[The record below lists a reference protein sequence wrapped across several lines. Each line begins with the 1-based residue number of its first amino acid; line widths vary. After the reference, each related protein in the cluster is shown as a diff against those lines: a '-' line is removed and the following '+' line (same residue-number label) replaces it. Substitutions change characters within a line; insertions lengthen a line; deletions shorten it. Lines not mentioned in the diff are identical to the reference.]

1 MSETGMAAAATSG
14 GVKNNALQYVSD
26 ALSELRAKGVAPKLR
41 VLQGEQKAVC
51 TFDGREVI
59 NLASNNYLGLATHKA
74 LRKASVDAVKRL
86 GVGAGAVRTIAGTMQ
101 IHMALEEQ
109 ISRFKNVEACVVF
122 QSGFTANAGTVSA
135 VLGKEDLIISDEL
148 NHASI
153 IDGARLSKATIEVF
167 KHKDVAD
174 CERILQEHASFPG
187 KKLIITDGVF
197 SMDGDIAPLP
207 ALCGLAEKYG
217 CIMMVDDAHSS
228 GVLGRGGRGTVDHLN
243 CHGRVHIQVGT
254 LSKAIGSMGGY
265 VCGSRDLIDFL
276 YLRARPFLF
285 STSHPP
291 ATAAACAAA
300 FTLLDS
306 PEGERLVKRLWANT
320 KFFKREL
327 KKRGF
332 QFKASETPIIPIH
345 VGDAAK
351 AFEFSK
357 KVFEAG
363 VFAPA
368 VGYPTV
374 AEGKARLRAIVS
386 AAHKRDLLL
395 KAADILQE
403 VARPLGIL

>member
-1 MSETGMAAAATSG
+1 MSESGAQATKLNPLHYISET
-14 GVKNNALQYVSD
+14 LQ
-26 ALSELRAKGVAPKLR
+26 ELRAKGVAPKLR
-41 VLQGEQKAVC
+41 ALEGEQKPVSV
-51 TFDGREVI
+51 FDGREVI
-59 NLASNNYLGLATHKA
+59 NLASNNYLGLTTHKA
-74 LRKASVDAVKRL
+74 LRKASVEAVRKL
-86 GVGAGAVRTIAGTMQ
+86 GVGAGAVRTIAGTMKL
-101 IHMALEEQ
+101 HMDLEEQ
-109 ISRFKNVEACVVF
+109 IARFKQVEACVVF

-135 VLGKEDLIISDEL
+135 VLGKDDLIVSDEL

-153 IDGARLSKATIEVF
+153 IDGARLSKATIKVF
-167 KHKDVAD
+167 KHKDVSD
-174 CERILQEHASFPG
+174 CERVLEEHASFPG

-207 ALCGLAEKYG
+207 ELCDLAEKYG
-217 CIMMVDDAHSS
+217 CIMMVDDAHAS
-228 GVLGRGGRGTVDHLN
+228 GVLGRGGRGSIDHFN

-265 VCGSRDLIDFL
+265 VCGSRDLVDFL

-291 ATAAACAAA
+291 ATAAACQAA

-306 PEGERLVKRLWANT
+306 AEGEKLVKKLWANT
-320 KFFKREL
+320 KFFKKEL

-332 QFKASETPIIPIH
+332 QFQTSETPIIPIH
-345 VGDAAK
+345 VGDASK
-351 AFEFSK
+351 AFEFSRK
-357 KVFEAG
+357 LFDAG

-386 AAHKRDLLL
+386 AAHKREHLV
-395 KAADILQE
+395 KAADTLAEI
-403 VARPLGIL
+403 AKPLGIV

>member
-1 MSETGMAAAATSG
+1 MSDTATMAT
-14 GVKNNALQYVSD
+14 KQNPTQYITD
-26 ALSELRAKGVAPKLR
+26 QLSELRAKGVAPKFR
-41 VLQGEQKAVC
+41 VLEGEQKPVC
-51 TFDGREVI
+51 IFDGREVI
-59 NLASNNYLGLATHKA
+59 NLASNNYLGLTTHKS
-74 LRKASVDAVKRL
+74 LRKAALDAIKRY
-86 GVGAGAVRTIAGTMQ
+86 GVGAGAVRTIAGTMK
-101 IHMALEEQ
+101 IHMDLEEQ
-109 ISRFKNVEACVVF
+109 IARFKNVEACVVF

-153 IDGARLSKATIEVF
+153 IDGARLSKATIKVF
-167 KHKDVAD
+167 KHKDVKD
-174 CERILQEHASFPG
+174 CERILQEHLEFPG

-207 ALCGLAEKYG
+207 ELCDLAEKYN

-254 LSKAIGSMGGY
+254 LSKAIGAMGGY
-265 VCGSRDLIDFL
+265 VAGSRDLIDFL

-291 ATAAACAAA
+291 ATVAACQAA
-300 FTLLDS
+300 FSLLDS
-306 PEGERLVKRLWANT
+306 PEGERMVKKLWANT
-320 KFFKREL
+320 KMFKREL

-332 QFKASETPIIPIH
+332 QFKVSETPIIPIH

-357 KVFEAG
+357 KLFEAG

-368 VGYPTV
+368 VGFPTV

-386 AAHKRDLLL
+386 ATHKREQLLR
-395 KAADILQE
+395 AADILAE
-403 VARPLGIL
+403 VAKPLGIIS

>member
-1 MSETGMAAAATSG
+1 MSESG
-14 GVKNNALQYVSD
+14 TQTTKQNPLQYVSETLQD
-26 ALSELRAKGVAPKLR
+26 LRANGVAPTLR
-41 VLQGEQKAVC
+41 VLEGEQKPVC
-51 TFDGREVI
+51 MFDGREVI
-59 NLASNNYLGLATHKA
+59 NLASNNYLGLTSHRA
-74 LRKASVDAVKRL
+74 LRKASLEAVRKL
-86 GVGAGAVRTIAGTMQ
+86 GVGAGAVRTIAGTMK
-101 IHMALEEQ
+101 IHMELEEQ
-109 ISRFKNVEACVVF
+109 IAKFKHVEACVVF

-135 VLGKEDLIISDEL
+135 VLGKDDLIISDEL

-153 IDGARLSKATIEVF
+153 IDGARLSKATIKVF
-167 KHKDVAD
+167 KHKDVKD
-174 CERILQEHASFPG
+174 CERILEEHTSFPG

-207 ALCGLAEKYG
+207 QLCDLAERYG
-217 CIMMVDDAHSS
+217 CIMMVDDAHAS
-228 GVLGRGGRGTVDHLN
+228 GVLGKGGRGTVDHFQ

-291 ATAAACAAA
+291 ATAAACQAA

-306 PEGERLVKRLWANT
+306 AEGEKLVKKLWANT

-332 QFKASETPIIPIH
+332 EFKASETPIIPIH

-351 AFEFSK
+351 AFEFSRK
-357 KVFEAG
+357 LFDAG

-374 AEGKARLRAIVS
+374 TEGKARLRAIVS
-386 AAHKRDLLL
+386 AAHKREHLM
-395 KAADILQE
+395 KAADTLAE
-403 VARPLGIL
+403 VGRTLGIVQ

>member
-1 MSETGMAAAATSG
+1 MNESG
-14 GVKNNALQYVSD
+14 AQTTKQNPLQYVSETLED
-26 ALSELRAKGVAPKLR
+26 LRSRGVAPKLR
-41 VLQGEQKAVC
+41 VLEGEQKPVC
-51 TFDGREVI
+51 VFDGREVI
-59 NLASNNYLGLATHKA
+59 NLASNNYLGLTSHKA
-74 LRKASVDAVKRL
+74 LRKAAVEAVRKL
-86 GVGAGAVRTIAGTMQ
+86 GVGAGAVRTIAGTMKL
-101 IHMALEEQ
+101 HMDLEEQ
-109 ISRFKNVEACVVF
+109 IAKFKHTEACVVF

-135 VLGKEDLIISDEL
+135 VLGKDDLIISDEL

-153 IDGARLSKATIEVF
+153 IDGARLSKATIKVF
-167 KHKDVAD
+167 KHKDIAD
-174 CERILQEHASFPG
+174 CERILQENGAFPG
-187 KKLIITDGVF
+187 KKLMISDGVF
-197 SMDGDIAPLP
+197 SMDGDVAPLP
-207 ALCGLAEKYG
+207 ALCDLAEKYG

-228 GVLGRGGRGTVDHLN
+228 GVLGRSGRGTVDHFD

-291 ATAAACAAA
+291 ATAAACQAA

-306 PEGERLVKRLWANT
+306 PEGERLVKKLWANT

-327 KKRGF
+327 QKRSF
-332 QFKASETPIIPIH
+332 EFKASETPIIPIH

-351 AFEFSK
+351 AFEFSRK
-357 KVFEAG
+357 LFAAG

-386 AAHKRDLLL
+386 AAHKREYLL
-395 KAADILQE
+395 KAADILAE
-403 VARPLGIL
+403 VAKPLGIV

>member
-1 MSETGMAAAATSG
+1 MSETGAAST
-14 GVKNNALQYVSD
+14 KQNPLQYVSE
-26 ALSELRAKGVAPKLR
+26 ALADLRAKGVAPKLR
-41 VLQGEQKAVC
+41 VLEGEQKPVC
-51 TFDGREVI
+51 VFDGREVI
-59 NLASNNYLGLATHKA
+59 NLASNNYLGLTADKR
-74 LRKASVDAVKRL
+74 LRKASIEAVRKL
-86 GVGAGAVRTIAGTMQ
+86 GVGAGAVRTIAGTMK
-101 IHMALEEQ
+101 IHMELEEQ
-109 ISRFKNVEACVVF
+109 IANFKNTEACVVF

-153 IDGARLSKATIEVF
+153 IDGGRLSKATIKVF

-174 CERILQEHASFPG
+174 CERILQENASCPG

-207 ALCGLAEKYG
+207 ELCDLAEKYS
-217 CIMMVDDAHSS
+217 CIMMVDDAHAS
-228 GVLGRGGRGTVDHLN
+228 GVLGRGGRGTVDHLR

-265 VCGSRDLIDFL
+265 VCGSRDLIDYL

-306 PEGERLVKRLWANT
+306 PEGERLVKKLWANT
-320 KFFKREL
+320 KYFKREL

-332 QFKASETPIIPIH
+332 QFKSSETPIVPIH

-351 AFEFSK
+351 AFEFSRK
-357 KVFEAG
+357 LFDAG

-374 AEGKARLRAIVS
+374 AEDKARIRTIVS
-386 AAHKRDLLL
+386 AAHKREQLL
-395 KAADILQE
+395 KATDILGE
-403 VARPLGIL
+403 VGRTLGIVS

>member
-1 MSETGMAAAATSG
+1 MSESG
-14 GVKNNALQYVSD
+14 TQVTKQNPLQYISET
-26 ALSELRAKGVAPKLR
+26 LGELRAKGVAPKLR
-41 VLQGEQKAVC
+41 VLEGEQKPVC
-51 TFDGREVI
+51 VFDGREVI
-59 NLASNNYLGLATHKA
+59 NLASNNYLGLATDKR
-74 LRKASVDAVKRL
+74 LKKASIEAVRKL
-86 GVGAGAVRTIAGTMQ
+86 GVGAGAVRTIAGTMKMHMDLEAQ
-101 IHMALEEQ
+101 IAK
-109 ISRFKNVEACVVF
+109 FKNVEACVVF

-153 IDGARLSKATIEVF
+153 IDGARLSKATIKVF
-167 KHKDVAD
+167 KHKDVKD
-174 CERILQEHASFPG
+174 CERILQEHASFTG

-207 ALCGLAEKYG
+207 ELCALAETYG

-228 GVLGRGGRGTVDHLN
+228 GVLGRGGRGTVDHLG

-265 VCGSRDLIDFL
+265 VCGSRDLIDYL

-291 ATAAACAAA
+291 ATAAACEAA

-306 PEGERLVKRLWANT
+306 PEGEKLVKKLWANT
-320 KFFKREL
+320 KLFKREL

-332 QFKASETPIIPIH
+332 QFKTSETPIVPIH

-351 AFEFSK
+351 AFEFSRK
-357 KVFEAG
+357 LFEAG

-368 VGYPTV
+368 VGFPTV
-374 AEGKARLRAIVS
+374 PEGKARLRAIVS
-386 AAHKRDLLL
+386 AAHKREHLL
-395 KAADILQE
+395 KATEILAMVGKE
-403 VARPLGIL
+403 LGIVS

>member
-1 MSETGMAAAATSG
+1 MGDLGTQVT
-14 GVKNNALQYVSD
+14 KQHPLQYVSETLKD
-26 ALSELRAKGVAPKLR
+26 LRSKGVAPKLR
-41 VLQGEQKAVC
+41 VLDGEQKPVC
-51 TFDGREVI
+51 VFDGREVI
-59 NLASNNYLGLATHKA
+59 NLASNNYLGLTSHKA
-74 LRKASVDAVKRL
+74 LRKASVEAVRRL
-86 GVGAGAVRTIAGTMQ
+86 GVGAGAVRTIAGTMKLHMDLEQQ
-101 IHMALEEQ
+101 IAK
-109 ISRFKNVEACVVF
+109 FKHVEACVVF
-122 QSGFTANAGTVSA
+122 QSGFAANAGTVSA
-135 VLGKEDLIISDEL
+135 VLGKDDLIISDEL

-153 IDGARLSKATIEVF
+153 IDGARLSRATIKVF
-167 KHKDVAD
+167 KHKDVND
-174 CERILQEHASFPG
+174 CERILLEHASFPG
-187 KKLIITDGVF
+187 KKLVITDGVF

-207 ALCGLAEKYG
+207 QLCDLAEKYG
-217 CIMMVDDAHSS
+217 AIMMVDDAHAS
-228 GVLGRGGRGTVDHLN
+228 GVLGHGGRGSVDHFQ

-291 ATAAACAAA
+291 ATAAACQAA
-300 FTLLDS
+300 FALLDS
-306 PEGERLVKRLWANT
+306 AEGEKLVKKLWANT

-386 AAHKRDLLL
+386 AAHKRDQLL